1 MLDMQFSDIIFHKDK
16 MIAYNEQECVV
27 HTIGGMDNFNGNFDK
42 QVLTLIPMDSSYEY
56 IAVTPDSIDTIE
68 LK

>member
-1 MLDMQFSDIIFHKDK
+1 